1 MSECLNEH
9 WFVTMEQARQIIKRW
24 RIDYNTERPHSS
36 LGELTPNEYAERC
49 QARKELARKNG

>member
-1 MSECLNEH
+1 
-9 WFVTMEQARQIIKRW
+9 MEQARQIIERW

-49 QARKELARKNG
+49 QARKELAVSLAADSMSEWD

>member
-1 MSECLNEH
+1 
-9 WFVTMEQARQIIKRW
+9 MEQARQIIERW

-49 QARKELARKNG
+49 QARKGLAVSLAADSMSEWD